1 MSTWD
6 IVVTDN
12 SSSPDPK
19 VARFVVRA
27 AKKGEPV
34 VIYGTGNTERQ
45 ARQDAY
51 EKMEASDNAQA
62 KKEQAQP

>member
-27 AKKGEPV
+27 AKKGKPV
-34 VIYGTGNTERQ
+34 VIYGTGKTELE

-51 EKMEASDNAQA
+51 QKMEASD
-62 KKEQAQP
+62 KEQAKP